1 MENDDALSR
10 RAFLRAGTVGAATAT
25 AAGTA
30 AAQEGNGTATGT
42 PTGNGTATG
51 TPTGNGTA
59 TGTSSGTDSS
69 SGGGGGGGATHTVDM
84 TDGLV
89 FDPKDITIEVGD
101 TVVWENVGSVGHS
114 VTAYEDKI
122 PDGADYWASGGF
134 DSEDAARGAYP
145 EQGNIPG
152 GESYQYTF
160 ETLGTHEYMCI
171 PHEGVG
177 MVGSVEVVEE
187 ISTPEPSGPAVP
199 DSAKTLGVGAAF
211 AMVATLLIAY
221 FFLQFGGDS
230 PGHEDAE

>member
-10 RAFLRAGTVGAATAT
+10 RAFLRAGTVGAATTT

-30 AAQEGNGTATGT
+30 AAQEGTETAT

-59 TGTSSGTDSS
+59 TGTASGTATGTS
-69 SGGGGGGGATHTVDM
+69 SGGGGSGPTETVTVGPGGS
-84 TDGLV
+84 LV
-89 FDPKDITIEVGD
+89 FDPEELTIETGT
-101 TVVWENVGSVGHS
+101 TVNFVWDSDNHNVVPQSQPES
-114 VTAYEDKI
+114 
-122 PDGADYWASGGF
+122 ASWGG
-134 DSEDAARGAYP
+134 EG
-145 EQGNIPG
+145 EQGT
-152 GESYQYTF
+152 TF
-160 ETLGTHEYMCI
+160 NSGHEYSHTFSTTGTYEYVCT
-171 PHEGVG
+171 PHEGAG
-177 MVGSVEVVEE
+177 MVGSIEVVEE
-187 ISTPEPSGPAVP
+187 ISTPAPTGPAVP